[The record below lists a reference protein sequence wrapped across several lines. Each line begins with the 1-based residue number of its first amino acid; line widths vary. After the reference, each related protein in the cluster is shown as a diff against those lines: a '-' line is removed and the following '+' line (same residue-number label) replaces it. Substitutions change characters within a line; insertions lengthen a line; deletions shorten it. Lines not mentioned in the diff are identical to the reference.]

1 MWGADLLH
9 KGDSDSD
16 MNMTAPIGH
25 KVNVV
30 SCPEID
36 RVPGNREMSR
46 PAAGSLVWLV
56 LLHPLVV
63 TSHCP
68 LLALVAAA
76 KSRLYKHINIC
87 EICRAGPLLLPPLV
101 VPQLAGVWRVIKPA
115 PAAIVD
121 LINNEYL

>member
-1 MWGADLLH
+1 M
-9 KGDSDSD
+9 

-36 RVPGNREMSR
+36 RVLGNRGDG
-46 PAAGSLVWLV
+46 PHQQQVAGVLV
-56 LLHPLVV
+56 LLNPLVV

-68 LLALVAAA
+68 LLVLVAAA

-101 VPQLAGVWRVIKPA
+101 VPQLGYGE
-115 PAAIVD
+115 
-121 LINNEYL
+121 L

>member
-1 MWGADLLH
+1 MFPV
-9 KGDSDSD
+9 
-16 MNMTAPIGH
+16 TERCPAPA
-25 KVNVV
+25 
-30 SCPEID
+30 P
-36 RVPGNREMSR
+36 
-46 PAAGSLVWLV
+46 GSLVWLV